1 MMFRPVLWPI
11 FLLAILL
18 CQCAPYRAAWQH
30 GWSNA
35 DAEDSIMLVLTDP
48 PSLGWKRIQ
57 QHSALHPEFHSFL
70 KQIGQPDCLAE
81 SVQAD
86 RRYIILYYLEQR
98 RAFSL
103 RTAARSVSEPM
114 QVSGPY
120 PLTDEEYALLS
131 SFQKKAL
138 QGIGR

>member
-1 MMFRPVLWPI
+1 
-11 FLLAILL
+11 
-18 CQCAPYRAAWQH
+18 
-30 GWSNA
+30 
-35 DAEDSIMLVLTDP
+35 MLVLTDP

-70 KQIGQPDCLAE
+70 NQIGQPDCLAE

-120 PLTDEEYALLS
+120 PITDKEYALLS
-131 SFQKKAL
+131 SF
-138 QGIGR
+138 